1 VRQWR
6 QARIGIETVGGG
18 IVWPSRQPIATRVQK
33 DGTFSV
39 TAREKT
45 SDARLTSAARDRPDP
60 DGAEK

>member
-33 DGTFSV
+33 EGTFSV
-39 TAREKT
+39 TAWEKNGN
-45 SDARLTSAARDRPDP
+45 ARLTSAPRGCPDP